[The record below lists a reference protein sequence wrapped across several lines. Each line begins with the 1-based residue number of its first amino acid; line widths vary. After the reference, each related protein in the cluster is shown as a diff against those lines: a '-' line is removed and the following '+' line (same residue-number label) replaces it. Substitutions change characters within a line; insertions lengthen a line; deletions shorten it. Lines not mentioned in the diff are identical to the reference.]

1 MLLKEKHK
9 LLRLLI
15 IYLSISLLLLIFRTG
30 RIVKVGRALFLYLLA
45 PSPRIVSKLL
55 SETGR
60 IEESISQLVSA
71 REENKILQERIT
83 SLLQEKEKLQ
93 ETISESK
100 RLKRIL
106 NYQEEIPYE
115 LVSARVVGWTPSL
128 FSSALLIDKGINQ
141 GFEKDTP
148 VVAWQEGGNSQNPG
162 VAPMKSERL
171 EVGNPQENG
180 MAVVG
185 RISESGPDMSKVLLI
200 TDSNSELAAMVQRSR
215 EKGVIAGT
223 GERSLLLKYLS
234 PTADLE
240 IGDLIITSGMGR
252 IFPAGLVIGSVE
264 EVLRGVGGLE
274 KRARVVPRVNI
285 NQLEDVQIIE

>member
-1 MLLKEKHK
+1 VIQVLLREKHK

-15 IYLSISLLLLIFRTG
+15 IYLSISFLLLVFRTG
-30 RIVKVGRALFLYLLA
+30 RIVKVGRNLFLYLLA
-45 PSPRIVSKLL
+45 PNPRIVSKLL
-55 SETGR
+55 NETGR
-60 IEESISQLVSA
+60 IEESVSQLVSA
-71 REENKILQERIT
+71 REENKILRERIIF
-83 SLLQEKEKLQ
+83 LLQEREKFQ
-93 ETISESK
+93 EAISESK

-106 NYQEEIPYE
+106 NYQEDAPYE

-141 GFEKDTP
+141 GFEENTP
-148 VVAWQEGGNSQNPG
+148 VVAWQEE

-171 EVGNPQENG
+171 NG

-252 IFPAGLVIGSVE
+252 TFPAGLVIGSVE

-274 KRARVVPRVNI
+274 KRARVVPRLNI
-285 NQLEDVQIIE
+285 NQLEDVQIIK

>member
-45 PSPRIVSKLL
+45 PNPRIVSKLL

-60 IEESISQLVSA
+60 IGRSISQLVSA

-106 NYQEEIPYE
+106 NYQEETPYE

-148 VVAWQEGGNSQNPG
+148 VVAWQEG

-171 EVGNPQENG
+171 NG

-200 TDSNSELAAMVQRSR
+200 TDSNSELTAMVQRSR

-285 NQLEDVQIIE
+285 NQLEDVQIIKW

>member
-45 PSPRIVSKLL
+45 PNPRIVSKLL

-60 IEESISQLVSA
+60 IGRSISQLVSA

-106 NYQEEIPYE
+106 NYQEETPYE

-148 VVAWQEGGNSQNPG
+148 VVAWQEG

-171 EVGNPQENG
+171 SG

-274 KRARVVPRVNI
+274 KRAWVVPRVNI
-285 NQLEDVQIIE
+285 NQLEDVQIIKRGL

>member
-15 IYLSISLLLLIFRTG
+15 IYLSISFLLLIFRTG

-60 IEESISQLVSA
+60 IGRSISPLVSA

-106 NYQEEIPYE
+106 NYQEETPYE

-148 VVAWQEGGNSQNPG
+148 VVAWQEGGNPQDPG

-171 EVGNPQENG
+171 NG

-200 TDSNSELAAMVQRSR
+200 TDANSELAAMVQRSR

-223 GERSLLLKYLS
+223 GKRVLLLKYLS

-285 NQLEDVQIIE
+285 NQLEDVQIIKR

>member
-1 MLLKEKHK
+1 M
-9 LLRLLI
+9 

-30 RIVKVGRALFLYLLA
+30 RMVEMGRALSLYLLA
-45 PSPRIVSKLL
+45 PNPRIISKLL

-60 IEESISQLVSA
+60 IGESISQLVSA
-71 REENKILQERIT
+71 REENKILRERLT
-83 SLLQEKEKLQ
+83 SLLQEKEELR
-93 ETISESK
+93 ETISECN

-106 NYQEEIPYE
+106 GYQEEAPYE

-128 FSSALLIDKGINQ
+128 FSSALLIDKGIKQ

-148 VVAWQEGGNSQNPG
+148 VVAWQEG

-185 RISESGPDMSKVLLI
+185 RISESGPNMSKVLLI
-200 TDSNSELAAMVQRSR
+200 TDANSELAAMVQRSR

-223 GERSLLLKYLS
+223 GERFLLLKYLS
-234 PTADLE
+234 PTADLQ

-252 IFPAGLVIGSVE
+252 TFPAGLVIGSVE
-264 EVLRGVGGLE
+264 EVLTGVGGLE
-274 KRARVVPRVNI
+274 KRARVVPRINI
-285 NQLEDVQIIE
+285 NQLEDVQIIKK

>member
-1 MLLKEKHK
+1 M
-9 LLRLLI
+9 
-15 IYLSISLLLLIFRTG
+15 G
-30 RIVKVGRALFLYLLA
+30 RNLFLYLLA
-45 PSPRIVSKLL
+45 PNPRIVSKLL
-55 SETGR
+55 NETGR
-60 IEESISQLVSA
+60 IEESVSQLVSA
-71 REENKILQERIT
+71 REENKILRERIT
-83 SLLQEKEKLQ
+83 FLLQEREKFQ

-106 NYQEEIPYE
+106 NYQEDAPYE

-141 GFEKDTP
+141 GFEENTP
-148 VVAWQEGGNSQNPG
+148 VVAWQEE
-162 VAPMKSERL
+162 VADFSLRL
-171 EVGNPQENG
+171 NG

-252 IFPAGLVIGSVE
+252 TFPAGLVIGSVE

-274 KRARVVPRVNI
+274 KRARVVPRLNI
-285 NQLEDVQIIE
+285 NQLEDVQIIK

>member
-1 MLLKEKHK
+1 M
-9 LLRLLI
+9 
-15 IYLSISLLLLIFRTG
+15 G
-30 RIVKVGRALFLYLLA
+30 RNLFLYLLA
-45 PSPRIVSKLL
+45 PNPRIVSKLL
-55 SETGR
+55 NETGR
-60 IEESISQLVSA
+60 IEESVSQLVSA
-71 REENKILQERIT
+71 REENKILRERIIF
-83 SLLQEKEKLQ
+83 LLQEREKFQ
-93 ETISESK
+93 EAISESK

-106 NYQEEIPYE
+106 NYQEDAPYE

-141 GFEKDTP
+141 GFEENTP
-148 VVAWQEGGNSQNPG
+148 VVAWQEEVADFSQDPG
-162 VAPMKSERL
+162 VADFSLRL
-171 EVGNPQENG
+171 NG

-252 IFPAGLVIGSVE
+252 TFPAGLVIGSVE

-274 KRARVVPRVNI
+274 KRARVVPRLNI
-285 NQLEDVQIIE
+285 NQLEDVQIIK